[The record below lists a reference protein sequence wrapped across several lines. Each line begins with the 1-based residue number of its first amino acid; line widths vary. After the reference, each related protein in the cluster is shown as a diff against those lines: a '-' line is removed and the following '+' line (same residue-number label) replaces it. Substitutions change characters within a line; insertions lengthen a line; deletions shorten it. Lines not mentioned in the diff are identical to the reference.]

1 MSELRKQQRSRS
13 MLGAH
18 IVFNDKA
25 TTIECRV
32 RNISPT
38 GVKIAVGQYLAFPA
52 RFELAVPQRGE
63 TYEARLVWRHNDE
76 AGLEFITEDAAVPG
90 PEDLA
95 RRVQQLEAENA
106 ALRRKAQDLKAQLD
120 RYYDQA

>member
-1 MSELRKQQRSRS
+1 MTDLRKQPRSRS
-13 MLGAH
+13 MLGAQ
-18 IVFNDKA
+18 IVFNDNA
-25 TTIECRV
+25 TKIECRV

-38 GVKIAVGQYLAFPA
+38 GVKIAVGEYLAFPA
-52 RFELAVPQRGE
+52 RFELQVPQRGE
-63 TYEARLVWRHNDE
+63 TYEARLVWRHSDE
-76 AGLEFITEDAAVPG
+76 AGLEFVTNEPASTS

-106 ALRRKAQDLKAQLD
+106 ALRRKANDLKAQLD